1 MFLLQEDINQK
12 NNSGTYSGL
21 LTLRHALRE
30 SLNIPAVE
38 AIEIIGVTNFLNS
51 LEKLGYTTFTNPENY
66 GAALA
71 LGAGDV
77 KLIEHT
83 NAFATFAT
91 GGVHHPLSP
100 ILKIEDKEGNVIYE
114 YEKDEARA
122 GVRVA
127 DERAVYMINDVA
139 KNYHY
144 TPPAG
149 WDSAG
154 KTGTNDNN
162 TNVWYMGYTPEVVT
176 GVWAGNNDNSRMT
189 SGAYGY
195 TVARPIWMDYMN
207 KILPRFTPST
217 FTRPGGIVSA
227 SVCRDSGLLASD
239 TCEAVSDIFIQDKL
253 PEKDNSYAETYR
265 VCKDQTDNLAREIDE
280 QLGYA
285 EDRIYRYIKAPK
297 EEWQSAWNSYFSQGE
312 APTEYCTINRNPLGE
327 DNPWVI
333 ISKPKAATEV
343 DQGEKL
349 SVEATA
355 YASVGGIN
363 KIEVYIDST
372 YITQATNNPFV
383 ASITIPGTISNGTH
397 NLIIKAYDESGRS
410 GNASVSIVVGDTVSI
425 SSPGNGAYLVISPI
439 TISAKHIGSS
449 SVNSATVRIIGPA
462 NEVIDLTHSGGGVF
476 NAIWTPTI
484 IGDYTLQVTLN
495 LAGGDS
501 ITSSVHTV
509 HVVEDIEDIFPGF
522 EL

>member
-1 MFLLQEDINQK
+1 L
-12 NNSGTYSGL
+12 
-21 LTLRHALRE
+21 
-30 SLNIPAVE
+30 
-38 AIEIIGVTNFLNS
+38 
-51 LEKLGYTTFTNPENY
+51 KLFY

-77 KLIEHT
+77 KLVEHT

-91 GGVHHPLSP
+91 GGIHHPLSP
-100 ILKIEDKEGNVIYE
+100 IIRIEDKEGNVIYD
-114 YEKDEARA
+114 YEDDEART

-154 KTGTNDNN
+154 KTGTTDNN
-162 TNVWYMGYTPEVVT
+162 KNVWYMGYTTEFVT
-176 GVWAGNNDNSRMT
+176 GVWVGNNDNSSMT
-189 SGAYGY
+189 RGAYGL
-195 TVARPIWMDYMN
+195 TIPNPIWQDYVN
-207 KILPRFTPST
+207 RIIGRFTPST

-239 TCEAVSDIFIQDKL
+239 SCEAISDIFIQGKL
-253 PEKDNSYAETYR
+253 PERDNTYAETFR
-265 VCKDQTDNLAREIDE
+265 VCTDQTDKLAREIDE

-297 EEWQSAWNSYFSQGE
+297 DEWQSVWNSYFSQGE
-312 APTEYCTINRNPLGE
+312 PPTEYCTVNRNPSGE
-327 DNPWVI
+327 DNPWVK
-333 ISKPKAATEV
+333 ISKPKAGIEV
-343 DQGEKL
+343 NQGEKL
-349 SVEATA
+349 SIEATA
-355 YASVGGIN
+355 YASAGGIN

-372 YITQATNNPFV
+372 YITQATNNPYV
-383 ASITIPGTISNGTH
+383 ASITVPGSISNGTH
-397 NLIIKAYDESGRS
+397 NLIIKAYDESGRTGS
-410 GNASVSIVVGDTVSI
+410 ASVRIIVGDMVSI

-439 TISAKHIGSS
+439 TISVKHTGSS
-449 SVNSATVRIIGPA
+449 SVTSATVQIGPV

-476 NAIWTPTI
+476 TGIWIPGS

-495 LAGGDS
+495 LSGGDS
-501 ITSSVHTV
+501 ISSSTHSVHI
-509 HVVEDIEDIFPGF
+509 VEDIEDLLPGF
-522 EL
+522 GF